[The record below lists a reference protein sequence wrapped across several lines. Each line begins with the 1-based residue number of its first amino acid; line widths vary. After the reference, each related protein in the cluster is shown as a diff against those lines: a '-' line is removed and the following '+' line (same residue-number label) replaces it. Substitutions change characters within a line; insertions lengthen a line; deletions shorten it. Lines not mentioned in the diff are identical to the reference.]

1 MQHAP
6 RFAADR
12 VVDWQRFVISI
23 FGTRGRVYGQGLGY
37 WLAHEYFYA
46 AVSAN
51 QYRRAIS
58 RDFWSGFVQFLA
70 DEVEAERLTEAE
82 VAARLRFP
90 FHPPDRR

>member
-1 MQHAP
+1 MQQAP

-23 FGTRGRVYGQGLGY
+23 FGSRGRVYGQGLGF

-51 QYRRAIS
+51 EYRRAIS

-70 DEVEAERLTEAE
+70 DEVEAGRLTEAE
-82 VAARLRFP
+82 LAGHLRN
-90 FHPPDRR
+90 RQ

>member
-23 FGTRGRVYGQGLGY
+23 FGTRGRVYGQGLGF

-51 QYRRAIS
+51 EYRRAIS

-70 DEVEAERLTEAE
+70 DEVETGRLTEAE
-82 VAARLRFP
+82 LAVRLL
-90 FHPPDRR
+90 DRQ